1 MFNNCFQEM
10 EDLINYKEFLDLRK
24 KELLHKRW
32 TDRVYQP
39 IRRQVVKEIKSRE
52 FGELFQR
59 KRQLYKEYLE
69 HVNKK
74 VGLSVLTQILVPLF
88 RKYCNVV
95 IFNILMKYF

>member
-1 MFNNCFQEM
+1 M

-74 VGLSVLTQILVPLF
+74 VRLSVLH
-88 RKYCNVV
+88 KYCNFLSGS
-95 IFNILMKYF
+95 IAAWSLSIL

>member
-1 MFNNCFQEM
+1 M

-39 IRRQVVKEIKSRE
+39 IRRQVVKEIKSSE

-74 VGLSVLTQILVPLF
+74 VELSVPTKILVFPLQRHHF
-88 RKYCNVV
+88 QYSEE
-95 IFNILMKYF
+95 IFF

>member
-1 MFNNCFQEM
+1 M

-74 VGLSVLTQILVPLF
+74 V
-88 RKYCNVV
+88 
-95 IFNILMKYF
+95 

>member
-1 MFNNCFQEM
+1 M

-74 VGLSVLTQILVPLF
+74 VWLSVLPETL
-88 RKYCNVV
+88 CNSLQEVLQCRHIHYSEKNV
-95 IFNILMKYF
+95 

>member
-1 MFNNCFQEM
+1 MENSERTSDNKILSVLSKQEM
-10 EDLINYKEFLDLRK
+10 GDFVRYQELLDLRK

-32 TDRVYQP
+32 TERVYQP
-39 IRRQVVKEIKSRE
+39 IRRQVVSEANSPE

-74 VGLSVLTQILVPLF
+74 VPDNMHTKTRRLQFL
-88 RKYCNVV
+88 
-95 IFNILMKYF
+95 